1 MLFTKEQKSDFIIA
15 FFWVEGEGG
24 EGGGGRYDNIHFFL
38 GIFVQHWWIKEAAW
52 GGSLKQIDRAQP
64 EH

>member
-1 MLFTKEQKSDFIIA
+1 MLFTKEQKPDFN
-15 FFWVEGEGG
+15 FFGGRGG
-24 EGGGGRYDNIHFFL
+24 EGGGGRYDNKHFFL
-38 GIFVQHWWIKEAAW
+38 NIFVQYWWIREAAW